1 MPRNYNLTHLAA
13 ELFCALAGVKV
24 LHVPYKGG
32 GPAMLD
38 LLGGRV
44 AVFFSTIA
52 VARPHIEYFIILRK

>member
-1 MPRNYNLTHLAA
+1 MLRNYNLTHLAA
-13 ELFCALAGVKV
+13 ELFCVLAGVKM

-52 VARPHIEYFIILRK
+52 VARSHIEYFIILRK